1 MADEMLLKIVAFCLV
16 FNYAFGS
23 TLVLH
28 GNVTQIN
35 FDDRYKPLE
44 CKIDT
49 NVFSQ
54 NNITYGYGLFADC
67 TAFIFDATNETAWQR
82 IREKLNADFKA
93 SYLCYGND
101 FLVDLQFDRD
111 SGLPFLFIMDKTT
124 LIFKRVRFDSTLE
137 ENKFFYTI
145 DSKIDQ
151 DEKLLSHGWSRRG
164 GEEFYKPKTYGQAG
178 TVTGNA
184 ISLIRQSEADFR
196 VIFGL
201 RKNDLNVEF
210 RCMLSTTKSNG
221 PPPIFIDYIPSSD
234 WRSQILD
241 QKNPKKG
248 EDKPKAPEQYLE
260 ELGYLWIGCLLVTI
274 LAMAVAIVTGYI
286 INRSRKAQVKLEV
299 AVEALLASSCTN
311 PEHQLRRSALLNQ
324 CGFAFVELNDTNI
337 TTGASL
343 QDETTGIQTVNE
355 YDVLAEQIRRVQAAP
370 TPDKSDK
377 SGSNSTQSSKR

>member
-1 MADEMLLKIVAFCLV
+1 MMADEMLLKIVAFCLV

-23 TLVLH
+23 TLVLR
-28 GNVTQIN
+28 GNETQIN
-35 FDDRYKPLE
+35 FDNKYNPLE
-44 CKIDT
+44 CKLNT
-49 NVFSQ
+49 TVFSQ

-82 IREKLNADFKA
+82 IQEKLNADFKE
-93 SYLCYGND
+93 SYICYGND

-111 SGLPFLFIMDKTT
+111 SGLPFLFIMDKTF
-124 LIFKRVRFDSTLE
+124 LIFKRVRFDSSLE
-137 ENKFFYTI
+137 EMKFYYTI

-151 DEKLLSHGWSRRG
+151 DEKYLSH
-164 GEEFYKPKTYGQAG
+164 E
-178 TVTGNA
+178 V
-184 ISLIRQSEADFR
+184 DFR

-201 RKNDLNVEF
+201 RKHDLNVEY
-210 RCMLSTTKSNG
+210 RCMLSTSKSNG

-241 QKNPKKG
+241 QRNPKKG
-248 EDKPKAPEQYLE
+248 EDIPKTPEEYLE

-274 LAMAVAIVTGYI
+274 LAMAVAIITGYI

-343 QDETTGIQTVNE
+343 QDETNGIQTVNE

-377 SGSNSTQSSKR
+377 TVSNSTQSSKR